1 MRKIQTKILR
11 FTIIIVIIVSVAI
24 SGFSVYTTYTSTAK
38 ALSAS
43 ITEAAKLAA
52 GLATNAVSNYTYVI
66 KEISTNSLLANPDA
80 SAQDKAAFLDSKAQQ
95 YYMIS
100 SGMAGSDGVDIITG
114 ENISGEPFFQQAM
127 NGNTYMSTPYI
138 KDDKS
143 GAYLMVSAPVMN
155 GDAVSGA
162 VYFAVDTKVI
172 DDVVSSS
179 IIGEGG
185 SSYMLDNQ
193 GNTIAY
199 SADYSLVLEK
209 SNAQADAK
217 AAPEDKQ
224 LAELAEFERRM
235 VAGETGYGEYT
246 YEDVAQYQGY
256 APISGTD
263 GWSIAI
269 ALDKNEF
276 MMQAYQGIAIILI
289 IMAAVIVAVLFIGRR
304 FGRSIGRPIDQCV
317 SRITALAEGDLSS
330 PVPDIKTNDET
341 LLLADSTKKMVG
353 NINAIISDVSNVLG
367 KMSAGDMTV
376 KPAVEYPGDF
386 GNIKDTL
393 NKILDSLNNTMR
405 QISSTSEQVAGN
417 SGQVSNAAQVLA
429 QGATEQTA
437 AVEELLNS
445 INQITQSINQTSEN
459 SQNASK
465 SSGAAREKLMEGNE
479 QMQSMLEAMKE
490 IENSSEQIS
499 KIIKT
504 IEDISF
510 QTNILALNAAVEAA
524 RAGAAGKGF
533 AVVADEVRNLATK
546 SADAARETTALI
558 GSSIDSVSKG
568 VGFANNTAA
577 TLLEVMSKAKV
588 SSTAIAD
595 IAVTAKKQAD
605 EIERIHSG
613 IAQISGVVQTNS
625 ATAQQSAASSQ
636 ELSGQAEVMR
646 NLISQFELE
655 E

>member
-11 FTIIIVIIVSVAI
+11 FTIIVVIIVSVAI
-24 SGFSVYTTYTSTAK
+24 SGFSVYTTYTSTVN

-43 ITEAAKLAA
+43 VTEAAKLAA
-52 GLATNAVSNYTYVI
+52 GMATNAVSNYTYVI
-66 KEISTNSLLANPDA
+66 KEISTNSLLADPNA
-80 SAQDKAAFLDSKAQQ
+80 AAEEKAAFLDAKAQQ
-95 YYMIS
+95 YYMQS
-100 SGMAGSDGVDIITG
+100 SGMAGSDGINIVTG
-114 ENISGEPFFQQAM
+114 ENISGEEFFKRAM
-127 NGNTYMSTPYI
+127 SGNTYMSTPYV

-143 GAYLMVSAPVMN
+143 GAYMMVSSPVMQ
-155 GDAVSGA
+155 GDTVSGI

-179 IIGEGG
+179 IIGENGAA
-185 SSYMLDNQ
+185 YMLDNT

-199 SADYSLVLEK
+199 SSDYSLVLEK
-209 SNAQADAK
+209 SNAQAEALADPA
-217 AAPEDKQ
+217 DKQ
-224 LAELAEFERRM
+224 LADLAEFERKM

-246 YEDVAQYQGY
+246 YDGIAQYQGY
-256 APISGTD
+256 APIAGTD

-289 IMAAVIVAVLFIGRR
+289 IMAAVIVAVLFVGRR
-304 FGRSIGRPIDQCV
+304 FGRSIGRPIELCV
-317 SRITALAEGDLSS
+317 SRITALAQGDLSS

-341 LLLADSTKKMVG
+341 MLLADSTKKMVG
-353 NINAIISDVSNVLG
+353 NINAIISDVSAVLSS
-367 KMSAGDMTV
+367 MAAGDMRV
-376 KPAVEYPGDF
+376 NPAVEYPGDF
-386 GNIKDTL
+386 NTIKETL
-393 NKILDSLNNTMR
+393 NKILGSLNHTML
-405 QISSTSEQVAGN
+405 QISSTSDQVAGN

-445 INQITQSINQTSEN
+445 IEQITQSITQTSEN
-459 SQNASK
+459 SQSASR
-465 SSGAAREKLMEGNE
+465 SSGAAREKLVEGNE

-490 IENSSEQIS
+490 IESSSEQIS

-546 SADAARETTALI
+546 SSGAAKETTALI
-558 GSSIDSVSKG
+558 ENSISSVAKG
-568 VGFANNTAA
+568 VSFANNTAA
-577 TLLEVMSKAKV
+577 TLQEVMSKAKV
-588 SSTAIAD
+588 SSTAIAE
-595 IAVTAKKQAD
+595 IAVTAKEQAE
-605 EIERIHSG
+605 EIERIHAG
-613 IAQISGVVQTNS
+613 IEQISNVVQTNS
-625 ATAQQSAASSQ
+625 ATAQQSAASSE
-636 ELSGQAEVMR
+636 ELSGQAEVMK
-646 NLISQFELE
+646 NLISQFELKE
-655 E
+655 